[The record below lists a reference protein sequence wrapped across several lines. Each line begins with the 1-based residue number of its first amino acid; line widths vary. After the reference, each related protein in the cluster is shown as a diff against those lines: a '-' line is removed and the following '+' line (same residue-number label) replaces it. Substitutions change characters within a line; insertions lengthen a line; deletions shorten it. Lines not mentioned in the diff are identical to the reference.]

1 MPDHVS
7 RPVRRFEVSTRDELE
22 AEEFVRQMY
31 VGNRMRFHGSHE
43 GARFSATAAEA
54 GGIAVDRIRA
64 TVHYSARCDPFDY
77 FFSLDVTRGRVQV
90 RTGRDETIVPA
101 GEAAFYPLG
110 MPLDVDTVDL
120 GVRILRLPLAR
131 LEAAAEETAGIAAAD
146 LRFESVTPVSAAMG
160 RHWSALVTLACDTLL
175 ADNSPAAHPVLAE
188 ELARTAAVTALH
200 TFPNTALTV
209 GYEPGPGWVAPRS
222 VRRAAGFIHAHADQ
236 PLTMETIAAAA
247 GTGAR
252 ALQYA
257 FRRYYGITPTGYLRR
272 VRLERADAE
281 LRDADPASGLTVA
294 AVACRWGWSKPGQ
307 FAAAYRQRFGVLPS
321 HTLRA

>member
-1 MPDHVS
+1 M
-7 RPVRRFEVSTRDELE
+7 
-22 AEEFVRQMY
+22 
-31 VGNRMRFHGSHE
+31 
-43 GARFSATAAEA
+43 
-54 GGIAVDRIRA
+54 
-64 TVHYSARCDPFDY
+64 
-77 FFSLDVTRGRVQV
+77 
-90 RTGRDETIVPA
+90 
-101 GEAAFYPLG
+101 
-110 MPLDVDTVDL
+110 
-120 GVRILRLPLAR
+120 AR
-131 LEAAAEETAGIAAAD
+131 LEAAAVETAGIAAAD

-160 RHWSALVTLACDTLL
+160 RHWSALVALAGDTLL

-209 GYEPGPGWVAPRS
+209 AYEPGPGWVAPRS

-236 PLTMETIAAAA
+236 PLTLEKIAAAA

-252 ALQYA
+252 ALQCA
-257 FRRYYGITPTGYLRR
+257 FRRYYGTTPTGYLRR

-294 AVACRWGWSKPGQ
+294 AVACRWGWSGPGQ